1 MIQYIWKFQT
11 IFCIAFFI
19 LSILLYLPIREYTV
33 SVPNLHILRFFLF
46 HLRRKITVQTVLA
59 FLLIVFGMTLVMLAL
74 FMPPKGEIHPSVI
87 TVFGMILVAAGAFL
101 GIDLNFQLKS
111 YINSL
116 KEAAILTQNVKSNTP
131 ECTDLLKD
139 NKNETI

>member
-1 MIQYIWKFQT
+1 M
-11 IFCIAFFI
+11 
-19 LSILLYLPIREYTV
+19 
-33 SVPNLHILRFFLF
+33 PNVN
-46 HLRRKITVQTVLA
+46 LRRKITVQTVLA

-116 KEAAILTQNVKSNTP
+116 KEAAILTQNTKPNNP
-131 ECTDLLKD
+131 EDLLKD
-139 NKNETI
+139 NKNEAL

>member
-1 MIQYIWKFQT
+1 M
-11 IFCIAFFI
+11 
-19 LSILLYLPIREYTV
+19 
-33 SVPNLHILRFFLF
+33 PNVN
-46 HLRRKITVQTVLA
+46 LRRKITVQTVLA

-116 KEAAILTQNVKSNTP
+116 KEAAILTQNNKITERSV
-131 ECTDLLKD
+131 KD

>member
-1 MIQYIWKFQT
+1 M
-11 IFCIAFFI
+11 
-19 LSILLYLPIREYTV
+19 
-33 SVPNLHILRFFLF
+33 PNV

-116 KEAAILTQNVKSNTP
+116 KEAAILTQNVKSS
-131 ECTDLLKD
+131 TDLLKD